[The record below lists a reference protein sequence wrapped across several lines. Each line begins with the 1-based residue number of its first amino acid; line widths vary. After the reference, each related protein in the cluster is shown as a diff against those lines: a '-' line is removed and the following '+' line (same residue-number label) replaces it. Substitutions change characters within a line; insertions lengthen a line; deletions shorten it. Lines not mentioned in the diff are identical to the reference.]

1 MNKILAL
8 IGNPN
13 SGKTTVFN
21 DLTGSSQYVGNWPGV
36 TIEKKTGRLLQN
48 KGVDLVDLPGI
59 YSLSP
64 YSLEE
69 VITRNYLLEES
80 PDALINVV
88 DSTNLER
95 NLYLTTQVMEM
106 GIPTVIALNMT
117 DLTKK
122 YGYHIDSKKLS
133 KAFGIPVVETSALK
147 GTGLGQLVKT
157 AVELASTGENTI
169 KPIVF
174 RVEIEKALKE
184 IQNLFPKETHQRYRS
199 IKLFERDEK
208 YIEALGQDTKEKLE
222 EILLPIEKQF
232 DDSTDALIIADRYD
246 EIQRRLLGVHRK
258 EEKGQTPT
266 ERIDAVVTN
275 KYLALPIF
283 FGIMY
288 AIYYIAMTT
297 VGGWTVEYIEI
308 LISYLSGSAELLLA
322 NLGASQWAQSLVGQ
336 GIIGSVGAI
345 FAFVPQLMILFFF
358 LSILED
364 TGYMSRIAFIMD
376 RLFRRFGL
384 SGKSFIPMLIGT
396 GCSVPGIMA
405 ARTIEN
411 PRDRRMT
418 ILLTPMIPCGA
429 KLPIFAMFIALIFG
443 GNAWLGPM
451 IYLLSIA
458 TVFVSGMILKRLRRF
473 QGTPSPFVMELPP
486 YKVPGLRNVFISM
499 WDKALGFVK
508 KAGSIIFVSSIVLWA
523 LQHFNW
529 NLTYLPTQ
537 IDKSILA
544 DIGHL
549 LRYFFIPLGFGDS
562 WAPAVASISGL
573 IAKEV
578 VVTTFASVGSIVP
591 ISFSKVSAFSFIL
604 FTMFA
609 APCFAAIGAMRREFG
624 NASDTWFALFFQ
636 TGLAY
641 VSAATFN
648 IIGSFLLKGTS
659 WVEPVLLDYRRAQ
672 AISETDILGTAG
684 MLYTFGGLILFAF
697 ILTYYSKLRT
707 KLRSTGGDQ

>member
-1 MNKILAL
+1 MKLTLAL

-21 DLTGSSQYVGNWPGV
+21 DLTGSSQYIGNWPGV
-36 TIEKKTGRLLQN
+36 TIEKKSGRLLQN

-69 VITRNYLLEES
+69 VITRNYLIEEA
-80 PDALINVV
+80 PHAIINVV

-95 NLYLTTQVMEM
+95 NLYLTTQLMEM
-106 GIPTVIALNMT
+106 EIPTVIALNMS
-117 DLTKK
+117 DLTEK
-122 YGYHIDSKKLS
+122 YGYYIDSEKLTR
-133 KAFGIPVVETSALK
+133 AFGLPIVETSALK
-147 GTGLGQLVKT
+147 GTGLAELVRVSVDLAASGKNT
-157 AVELASTGENTI
+157 A

-174 RVEIEKALKE
+174 RTEIERALKE
-184 IQNLFPKETHQRYRS
+184 IQDLFPEEDHKRYRS

-208 YIEALGQDTKEKLE
+208 YLEELDHPRRQKLE
-222 EILLPIEKQF
+222 EILAPLEEQF
-232 DDSTDALIIADRYD
+232 DDSSDALIIADRYD

-258 EEKGQTPT
+258 EERGKTPT
-266 ERIDAVVTN
+266 ERIDAFVTN

-288 AIYYIAMTT
+288 IIYYIAMTT
-297 VGGWTVEYIEI
+297 VGGWTVEYIEN
-308 LISYLSGSAELLLA
+308 LVGYLSGNAQLLLA
-322 NLGASQWAQSLVGQ
+322 NLGASAWAQSLVSQ

-358 LSILED
+358 LSLLED

-411 PRDRRMT
+411 PRDRKMT

-429 KLPIFAMFIALIFG
+429 KLPIFAMFISLIFG
-443 GNAWLGPM
+443 GNPWLGPL
-451 IYLLSIA
+451 IYLLSIV
-458 TVFVSGMILKRLRRF
+458 TVFISGMILKRFRRF
-473 QGTPSPFVMELPP
+473 QGTPSPFVMELPA
-486 YKVPGLRNVFISM
+486 YKLPSLKNVFISM

-508 KAGSIIFVSSIVLWA
+508 KAGSIIFISSIVLWV

-529 NLTYLPTQ
+529 QLDYLPTQ
-537 IDKSILA
+537 IDQSILA
-544 DIGHL
+544 DIGEL
-549 LRYFFIPLGFGDS
+549 LRYIFIPLGFGDS

-604 FTMFA
+604 FVMFA

-641 VSAATFN
+641 FSAAAFN
-648 IIGSFLLKGTS
+648 LIGSFLLKGTS

-672 AISETDILGTAG
+672 SVSEVDVLGSSG
-684 MLYTFGGLILFAF
+684 MLYVFGGLILLAFA
-697 ILTYYSKLRT
+697 ITYYSKLRT
-707 KLRSTGGDQ
+707 RLRSKGGN